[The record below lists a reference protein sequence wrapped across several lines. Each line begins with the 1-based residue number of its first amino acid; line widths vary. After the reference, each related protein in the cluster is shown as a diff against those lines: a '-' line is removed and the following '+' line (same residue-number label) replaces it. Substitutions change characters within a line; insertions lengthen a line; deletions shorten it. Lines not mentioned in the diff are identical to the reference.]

1 MYTGR
6 TCGAVWSYERYVDYE
21 LRGFVRDT
29 HRVGN
34 LNTSSSLLARTY
46 DPLSSSYSGAWVK
59 IRRRTL
65 SLYVACFGCIP
76 ASPLANI
83 GKPFTCHTERRRLR
97 ERKGSHH
104 YDRSC

>member
-34 LNTSSSLLARTY
+34 LSTSSYIHYIFFINFVLRSM
-46 DPLSSSYSGAWVK
+46 
-59 IRRRTL
+59 
-65 SLYVACFGCIP
+65 
-76 ASPLANI
+76 
-83 GKPFTCHTERRRLR
+83 ER
-97 ERKGSHH
+97 
-104 YDRSC
+104 D